1 MRNIWEDPA
10 SCRVQENMCYGE
22 EAWVT
27 KARRQARLSPM
38 AMATTVRRA
47 FAPCRGAAR
56 RSHNLAQ
63 PAAGVDFDA
72 FSFGLNG
79 MRTEH
84 MWVSTFDAE
93 AGTWDEGGIVP
104 HGPLALE
111 PSATI
116 LNYGQGIFEV
126 HASYALALCACRIDT
141 ARRRCAGHEGV
152 SAGGRWGVSLPA

>member
-1 MRNIWEDPA
+1 M
-10 SCRVQENMCYGE
+10 
-22 EAWVT
+22 
-27 KARRQARLSPM
+27 KAA
-38 AMATTVRRA
+38 ATLGRA
-47 FAPCRGAAR
+47 HLAPCRRAAAR
-56 RSHNLAQ
+56 FSHNLAQ

-84 MWVSTFDAE
+84 MGVSTFYAE
-93 AGTWDEGGIVP
+93 KGVWDEGGIVP

-126 HASYALALCACRIDT
+126 TLNSARVWHLCAPECGT
-141 ARRRCAGHEGV
+141 SSSGAK
-152 SAGGRWGVSLPA
+152 L